1 MQKIWE
7 KRPLAYLKRAI
18 RKMALLNLSNA
29 YLGFGDH
36 PLLDHT
42 ELHIEPNE
50 RVCLVGRNGAGKS
63 TLMKVLAGEI
73 QLDDGKLTLEKDIV
87 VTRLEQDPPR
97 HVQES
102 VFDYVAEGIAH
113 LSDLLKQYHHISQQM
128 QTDYSDELLT
138 KLSHIQAQLEHNNG
152 WQFENRIQDTLKLL
166 ELDPDKKLCEL
177 SGGWVRRA
185 ALARALV
192 ADPDILLLDEP
203 TNHLDVEAITWLE
216 DLLLNFKGSI
226 IFISHDRSFI
236 RKMATRIV
244 DLDRGK
250 LVSYPSNYDLYL
262 ETKAEDLRV
271 EELQNALFD
280 KKLAQEEVWI
290 RQGIK
295 ARRTRN
301 EGRVRAL
308 KKLREER
315 RNRREVQ
322 GSAKIQIDQST
333 RSGKIVF
340 DIENASY
347 EVAGKTLL
355 KNFSATIQRGDKIAL
370 VGANGCGK
378 TTFIKLLLGE
388 LQPTSGTIHCGT
400 KLEVAYFDQYRAELD
415 LEKTVMDNVADGKQ
429 DIEVNGVKRHV
440 LGYLQD
446 FLFPPKRAMTPVKAL
461 SGGERN
467 RLLLAKLLLKPN
479 NLLILD
485 EPTNDLDV
493 ETLELLEELLTD
505 YQGTLI
511 IVSHDRQFIDN
522 TVEEC
527 FFFEGD
533 GVVNKYIGGYFDAK
547 QQQIQYH
554 ASLAAHSQN
563 VKKNEP
569 LAIEP
574 VKAEKPKAEQKK
586 VKLSYKE
593 QRELEALPAQMEALE
608 AEMEVLQ
615 TEVNSAD
622 FFSKEASYTQAQL
635 QKLAEAEMALE
646 QAFERWEQLEN
657 IKNGNL

>member
-1 MQKIWE
+1 
-7 KRPLAYLKRAI
+7 
-18 RKMALLNLSNA
+18 MALLNLSNA

-236 RKMATRIV
+236 HKMATRIV

-522 TVEEC
+522 TVQEC

-554 ASLAAHSQN
+554 ASLAANSQN

-574 VKAEKPKAEQKK
+574 VKAEKPKAGQKK

-608 AEMEVLQ
+608 AEMEALQ

>member
-1 MQKIWE
+1 MV
-7 KRPLAYLKRAI
+7 
-18 RKMALLNLSNA
+18 LLNLSNA

-42 ELHIEPNE
+42 ELHIEPGE

-63 TLMKVLAGEI
+63 TLMKVLAGEV
-73 QLDDGKLTLEKDIV
+73 QLDDGKLIFEKDIV

-97 HVQES
+97 HIQDT

-128 QTDYSDELLT
+128 QTDYSDELLS
-138 KLSHIQAQLEHNNG
+138 KLSQVQAQLEHNNG

-166 ELDPDKKLCEL
+166 ELDPDKRLCEL

-271 EELQNALFD
+271 EALQNELFD

-308 KKLREER
+308 KALREER

-322 GSAKIQIDQST
+322 GTAKIQIDQT
-333 RSGKIVF
+333 ARSGKIVF
-340 DIENASY
+340 EVENASY
-347 EVAGKTLL
+347 EIEGKTLL
-355 KNFSATIQRGDKIAL
+355 KNFTTTIQRGDKIAL
-370 VGANGCGK
+370 VGPNGCGK

-388 LQPTSGTIHCGT
+388 LQPTSGSIRCGT
-400 KLEVAYFDQYRAELD
+400 KLEVTYFDQYRADLD

-429 DIEVNGVKRHV
+429 DVEVNGVKRHV

-493 ETLELLEELLTD
+493 ETLELLEELLAD
-505 YQGTLI
+505 YQGTLL

-522 TVEEC
+522 TVTEC
-527 FFFEGD
+527 YFFEGN
-533 GVVNKYIGGYFDAK
+533 GVLNKYVGGYFDAK
-547 QQQIQYH
+547 QQQENYH
-554 ASLAAHSQN
+554 ATLAQN
-563 VKKNEP
+563 QPNKRSNSAENLQKTEEKQP
-569 LAIEP
+569 LVTKSELA
-574 VKAEKPKAEQKK
+574 KK

-593 QRELEALPAQMEALE
+593 QRELDELPAKMEALE
-608 AEMEVLQ
+608 AEMESLQ
-615 TEVNSAD
+615 AEVNSAD
-622 FFSKEASYTQAQL
+622 FFSKDPSYTQAQL
-635 QKLAEAEMALE
+635 QKLAYAEMALE
-646 QAFERWEQLEN
+646 AAFERWEVLEN

>member
-1 MQKIWE
+1 
-7 KRPLAYLKRAI
+7 
-18 RKMALLNLSNA
+18 MALLNLSNA

-522 TVEEC
+522 TVQEC

-554 ASLAAHSQN
+554 ASLAANSQN

-574 VKAEKPKAEQKK
+574 VKAEKPKAGQKK

-608 AEMEVLQ
+608 AEMEALQ

>member
-1 MQKIWE
+1 
-7 KRPLAYLKRAI
+7 
-18 RKMALLNLSNA
+18 MALLNLSNA

-113 LSDLLKQYHHISQQM
+113 LSDLLKQYHHISPQM

-415 LEKTVMDNVADGKQ
+415 LEKTVMDNVADGKL

-554 ASLAAHSQN
+554 ASLAANSQN

-574 VKAEKPKAEQKK
+574 VKAEKPKAGQKK

-608 AEMEVLQ
+608 AEMEALQ

>member
-1 MQKIWE
+1 
-7 KRPLAYLKRAI
+7 
-18 RKMALLNLSNA
+18 MALLNLSNA
-29 YLGFGDH
+29 YLGFGDF

-63 TLMKVLAGEI
+63 TLMKVLAGEV
-73 QLDDGKLTLEKDIV
+73 QLDDGKLIFEKDIV
-87 VTRLEQDPPR
+87 VARLEQDPPR
-97 HVQES
+97 HIQET
-102 VFDYVAEGIAH
+102 VFEYVTEGIVH

-128 QTDYSDELLT
+128 LTDYSDELLA
-138 KLSHIQAQLEHNNG
+138 KLSQVQAQLEHNNG

-192 ADPDILLLDEP
+192 ANPDILLLDEP

-250 LVSYPSNYDLYL
+250 LVSYPGNYDLYL

-271 EELQNALFD
+271 EALQNELFD

-301 EGRVRAL
+301 EGRVRTL

-322 GSAKIQIDQST
+322 GKAKIQLDT
-333 RSGKIVF
+333 TARSGKIVF
-340 DIENASY
+340 EIENASY
-347 EVAGKTLL
+347 EIEGKTLL
-355 KNFSATIQRGDKIAL
+355 KDFSATIQRGDKIAL
-370 VGANGCGK
+370 VGPNGCGK

-388 LQPTSGTIHCGT
+388 LQPTSGTIRCGT
-400 KLEVAYFDQYRAELD
+400 KLDIAYFDQYRAELD

-493 ETLELLEELLTD
+493 ETLELLEELLAD
-505 YQGTLI
+505 YQGTLL

-527 FFFEGD
+527 FFFESN
-533 GVVNKYIGGYFDAK
+533 GVLNQYIGGYFDAK
-547 QQQIQYH
+547 QQQENYH
-554 ASLAAHSQN
+554 VSQASQLQN
-563 VKKNEP
+563 QKKNEP
-569 LAIEP
+569 LAAEP
-574 VKAEKPKAEQKK
+574 AKQEKPKAEAKK

-608 AEMEVLQ
+608 AEIESLQ
-615 TEVNSAD
+615 TEISSAD
-622 FFSKEASYTQAQL
+622 FFSKEVAYTQEKL
-635 QKLAEAEMALE
+635 QALADKEAELE
-646 QAFERWEQLEN
+646 QAFERWEVLES
-657 IKNGNL
+657 IKNGNG

>member
-1 MQKIWE
+1 
-7 KRPLAYLKRAI
+7 
-18 RKMALLNLSNA
+18 MALLNLSNA
-29 YLGFGDH
+29 CLGFGDQ
-36 PLLDHT
+36 PLLDHS

-73 QLDDGKLTLEKDIV
+73 KLDDGSLIVEKGSVIA
-87 VTRLEQDPPR
+87 RLEQDPPR
-97 HVQES
+97 HIEDT
-102 VFDYVAEGIAH
+102 VFDYVAEGVAH
-113 LSDLLKQYHHISQQM
+113 LADLLKEYHHILTQM
-128 QTDYSDELLT
+128 QTDYSDQLMSEL
-138 KLSHIQAQLEHNNG
+138 SQVQAKLEHSDG
-152 WQFENRIQDTLKLL
+152 WRFENKIQDTLKIL
-166 ELDPDKKLCEL
+166 ELNPDMRLCEL

-203 TNHLDVEAITWLE
+203 TNHLDIDAIAWLE
-216 DLLLNFKGSI
+216 NLLLDFKGSI

-250 LVSYPSNYDLYL
+250 LISYSGNYDTYL
-262 ETKAEDLRV
+262 ETKEEDLRI
-271 EELQNALFD
+271 EALQNDLFD

-308 KKLREER
+308 KALRQER
-315 RNRREVQ
+315 QQRREVQ
-322 GSAKIQIDQST
+322 GNVKVSVDNRI

-340 DIENASY
+340 EMENASFSID
-347 EVAGKTLL
+347 GKPLL
-355 KNFSATIQRGDKIAL
+355 KDFSTIIQRGDKIAL

-378 TTFIKLLLGE
+378 TTFIKLLLNE
-388 LQPTSGTIHCGT
+388 LQPTSGTVHCGT
-400 KLEVAYFDQYRAELD
+400 KLEVAYFDQHRAELD
-415 LEKTVMDNVADGKQ
+415 LEKTVMDNVAEGKQ
-429 DIEVNGVKRHV
+429 DVEVNGVKRHV

-446 FLFPPKRAMTPVKAL
+446 FLFPPQRARTPVKAL
-461 SGGERN
+461 SGGEKN

-493 ETLELLEELLTD
+493 ETLELLEEMLTN

-522 TVEEC
+522 TATEC
-527 FFFEGD
+527 YFFEGD
-533 GVVNKYIGGYFDAK
+533 GVVNKYVGGYFDAK
-547 QQQIQYH
+547 QQQDNVF
-554 ASLAAHSQN
+554 ATREKSQK
-563 VKKNEP
+563 VVQKAPLKKEEP
-569 LAIEP
+569 KQA
-574 VKAEKPKAEQKK
+574 VTSTPKNAKK

-593 QRELEALPAQMEALE
+593 NLELESLPQKMEQLE
-608 AEMEVLQ
+608 AEIETLQ
-615 TEVNSAD
+615 QEVNSAE
-622 FFSKEASYTQAQL
+622 FFAREPSYTNAQL
-635 QKLAEAEMALE
+635 QKLADKEQELE
-646 QAFERWEQLEN
+646 QAFERWEELEN
-657 IKNGNL
+657 IKNSV

>member
-1 MQKIWE
+1 
-7 KRPLAYLKRAI
+7 
-18 RKMALLNLSNA
+18 MALLNLSNA

-42 ELHIEPNE
+42 ELHIEPGE

-63 TLMKVLAGEI
+63 TLMKVLAGEV
-73 QLDDGKLTLEKDIV
+73 QLDDGKLIFEKDIV

-97 HVQES
+97 HIQDT

-128 QTDYSDELLT
+128 QTDYSDELLS
-138 KLSHIQAQLEHNNG
+138 KLSNVQAQLEHNNG

-166 ELDPDKKLCEL
+166 ELDPDKRLCEL

-271 EELQNALFD
+271 EALQNELFD

-308 KKLREER
+308 KALREER

-322 GSAKIQIDQST
+322 GTAKIQIDQT
-333 RSGKIVF
+333 ARSGKIVF
-340 DIENASY
+340 EVENASY
-347 EVAGKTLL
+347 EIEGKTLL
-355 KNFSATIQRGDKIAL
+355 KNFTTTIQRGDKIAL

-388 LQPTSGTIHCGT
+388 LQPTSGSIRCGT

-429 DIEVNGVKRHV
+429 DVEVNGVKRHV

-467 RLLLAKLLLKPN
+467 RLLLAKSLLKPN

-493 ETLELLEELLTD
+493 ETLELLEDLLAD
-505 YQGTLI
+505 YRGTLL

-522 TVEEC
+522 TVTEC
-527 FFFEGD
+527 YFFEGN
-533 GVVNKYIGGYFDAK
+533 GVLNKYVGGYFDAK
-547 QQQIQYH
+547 QQQENYH
-554 ASLAAHSQN
+554 ATLAQN
-563 VKKNEP
+563 QPNKRSNSAENLQKTEEKQPLVEKSEP
-569 LAIEP
+569 A
-574 VKAEKPKAEQKK
+574 KK

-593 QRELEALPAQMEALE
+593 QRELEELPAKMEAIE
-608 AEMEVLQ
+608 AEMECLQ
-615 TEVNSAD
+615 AEVNSAD
-622 FFSKEASYTQAQL
+622 FFSKDPSYTQAQL
-635 QKLAEAEMALE
+635 QKLADAEMALE
-646 QAFERWEQLEN
+646 AAFERWEALEN